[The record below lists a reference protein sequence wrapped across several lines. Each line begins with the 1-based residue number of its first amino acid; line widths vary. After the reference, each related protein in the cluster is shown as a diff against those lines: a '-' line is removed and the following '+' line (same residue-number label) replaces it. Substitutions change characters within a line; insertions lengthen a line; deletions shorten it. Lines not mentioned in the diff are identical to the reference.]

1 MSAFDEDIAA
11 DFILEAQEILDRLGE
26 QLVAL
31 EQSPQDNEQLNA
43 VFRGF
48 HTLKGGAGFLGVHA
62 MVELCHAAE
71 ETLGMARSGKAVL
84 QANHFD
90 AAQQSLDWLQA
101 MLDAVSGGTEPQ
113 HAPPELIA
121 MFDVDAAPA
130 PAAVAAAPVD
140 AAAAIAA
147 AKSGSDMIDED
158 EFEALLDQLH
168 GGAAPGSKPVGA
180 AAAIAAA
187 KSGSDMI
194 DEDEFEAL
202 LDQLH
207 GSAAPGAKPVGAAA
221 AIAAAKSGSDMID
234 EDEFEALLD
243 QLHGGAAPGAKP
255 VGAAVAAAPKPAIPK
270 PAPVVPPRPASP
282 PRPAAAPAAAAKP
295 AAAEAEQTVRV
306 DTKRLDAIVNLIG
319 ELVLSRNRLKTL
331 RTRLKDEE
339 LDRAVSTL
347 DIATA
352 RLQSAV
358 MRTRMQPVGKV
369 FSRFPKVAR
378 DVARNLKK
386 EVELELVG
394 AETELDRNLVEALAD
409 PLVHLVRNAIDHGI
423 EMPDLREAQGK
434 QRSGHV
440 RLSAQQEGDY
450 VSIEIQ
456 DDGAGID
463 PEKLRAKARE
473 KGLIDPEAAARLS
486 SEECLHL
493 VFLPG
498 FSTKQE
504 VTDISGR
511 GVGMD
516 VVQSRIRELSG
527 QIQIQSEL
535 GRGSRFLIRVPL
547 TLAIL
552 PTLLVQA
559 GQDIYALPLARV
571 MEVLHAP
578 RTSLGW
584 FDGRAVLDRRSHT
597 LPLLDLRQWLDVE
610 PAPSTLMTIVVLQV
624 GEARFGLVVDQVRG
638 REEVVIKPLPKALR
652 GLKGYAGATLI
663 GDGRMALILDV
674 DGLRNSQG

>member
-1 MSAFDEDIAA
+1 MSAVSDDITA
-11 DFILEAQEILDRLGE
+11 DFIIEAQEILDRLGE
-26 QLVAL
+26 QLVSL
-31 EQSPQDNEQLNA
+31 EQAPQDTEQLNA
-43 VFRGF
+43 VFRGY
-48 HTLKGGAGFLGVHA
+48 HTLKGGAGFLGVTA

-71 ETLGMARSGKAVL
+71 EALGIARAGQAVL
-84 QANHFD
+84 QAHHFD
-90 AAQQSLDWLQA
+90 AAQQSLDYLQS
-101 MLDAVSGGTEPQ
+101 MLDAVSSGTEPGY
-113 HAPPELIA
+113 APPDLIA
-121 MFDVDAAPA
+121 QFDMNGGTAAPVAAAAPA
-130 PAAVAAAPVD
+130 AA
-140 AAAAIAA
+140 
-147 AKSGSDMIDED
+147 GSDLITDD

-168 GGAAPGSKPVGA
+168 GGNAPTAV
-180 AAAIAAA
+180 
-187 KSGSDMI
+187 
-194 DEDEFEAL
+194 
-202 LDQLH
+202 
-207 GSAAPGAKPVGAAA
+207 APARKADDGL
-221 AIAAAKSGSDMID
+221 IS

-255 VGAAVAAAPKPAIPK
+255 AATV
-270 PAPVVPPRPASP
+270 
-282 PRPAAAPAAAAKP
+282 AAAPAAALRPAPVPAPAAKP
-295 AAAEAEQTVRV
+295 AAKPMAEAEHTVRV

-331 RTRLKDEE
+331 RARLRDEE

-378 DVARNLKK
+378 DVARSLKK
-386 EVELELVG
+386 EVDLELVG

-409 PLVHLVRNAIDHGI
+409 PLVHLVRNAIDHGV

-434 QRSGHV
+434 PRMGHV

-450 VSIEIQ
+450 VSIEVQ

-498 FSTKQE
+498 FSTKQQ

-559 GQDIYALPLARV
+559 GEDVYALPLARV

-597 LPLLDLRQWLDVE
+597 LPLVDLRQWLDVT
-610 PAPSTLMTIVVLQV
+610 PAASTLLTIVVLQA

-652 GLKGYAGATLI
+652 GLRGYAGATLI

-674 DGLRNSQG
+674 DGIR

>member
-1 MSAFDEDIAA
+1 MSAVPDDIAA

-26 QLVAL
+26 QLVSL
-31 EQSPQDNEQLNA
+31 EQSPQDSDQLNA

-48 HTLKGGAGFLGVHA
+48 HTLKGGAGFLGIQA

-71 ETLGMARSGKAVL
+71 ETLGMARSGKATL
-84 QANHFD
+84 QAHHFD
-90 AAQQSLDWLQA
+90 AAQQSLDYLQS
-101 MLDAVSGGTEPQ
+101 MLDSVSAGTEPGY
-113 HAPPELIA
+113 APPELIA
-121 MFDVDAAPA
+121 QFDVNGPATPAAAAAPTTGELISEDEFEALLDTLHGGAA
-130 PAAVAAAPVD
+130 PAAVARKAD
-140 AAAAIAA
+140 DGLI
-147 AKSGSDMIDED
+147 GED

-168 GGAAPGSKPVGA
+168 GGAVPG
-180 AAAIAAA
+180 
-187 KSGSDMI
+187 
-194 DEDEFEAL
+194 
-202 LDQLH
+202 
-207 GSAAPGAKPVGAAA
+207 
-221 AIAAAKSGSDMID
+221 
-234 EDEFEALLD
+234 
-243 QLHGGAAPGAKP
+243 
-255 VGAAVAAAPKPAIPK
+255 
-270 PAPVVPPRPASP
+270 
-282 PRPAAAPAAAAKP
+282 AKP
-295 AAAEAEQTVRV
+295 AAAAAPPPRAPAAPPAKPAANKPVAEAEHTVRV

-331 RTRLKDEE
+331 RARLHDEE

-409 PLVHLVRNAIDHGI
+409 PLVHLVRNAIDHGV
-423 EMPDLREAQGK
+423 ETPDLREAQGK
-434 QRSGHV
+434 PRSGHV

-450 VSIEIQ
+450 VSIEVQ

-463 PEKLRAKARE
+463 PERLRQKARE
-473 KGLIDPEAAARLS
+473 KGLIDPEAAARLT

-535 GRGSRFLIRVPL
+535 GRGSRFMIRVPL

-559 GQDIYALPLARV
+559 GEDVYALPLARV

-578 RTSLGW
+578 NTSLGW
-584 FDGRAVLDRRSHT
+584 FDGRAVLDRKSHT
-597 LPLLDLRQWLDVE
+597 LPLVDLRHWLAVA
-610 PAPSTLMTIVVLQV
+610 PAASSLLTIVVLQA

-652 GLKGYAGATLI
+652 GLRGYAGATLI
-663 GDGRMALILDV
+663 GDGRMSLILDV
-674 DGLRNSQG
+674 DGLR

>member
-1 MSAFDEDIAA
+1 MSAVADDITA
-11 DFILEAQEILDRLGE
+11 DFIIEAQEILDRLGE
-26 QLVAL
+26 QLVSL
-31 EQSPQDNEQLNA
+31 EQAPQDNDQLNA
-43 VFRGF
+43 VFRGY
-48 HTLKGGAGFLGVHA
+48 HTLKGGAGFLGITA

-71 ETLGMARSGKAVL
+71 EALGAARAGQAVL
-84 QANHFD
+84 QAHHFD
-90 AAQQSLDWLQA
+90 AAQQSLDYLQS
-101 MLDAVSGGTEPQ
+101 MLDAVSSGTEPGY
-113 HAPPELIA
+113 APPELIA
-121 MFDVDAAPA
+121 QFDVHGGGTAAPS
-130 PAAVAAAPVD
+130 
-140 AAAAIAA
+140 AAAATPAA
-147 AKSGSDMIDED
+147 AGSDLITDDEFEALLDQLHGGSAPTAVAPPKKADDGLISED

-168 GGAAPGSKPVGA
+168 GGAV
-180 AAAIAAA
+180 
-187 KSGSDMI
+187 
-194 DEDEFEAL
+194 
-202 LDQLH
+202 
-207 GSAAPGAKPVGAAA
+207 PGAKPV
-221 AIAAAKSGSDMID
+221 
-234 EDEFEALLD
+234 
-243 QLHGGAAPGAKP
+243 
-255 VGAAVAAAPKPAIPK
+255 AAAPVAAT
-270 PAPVVPPRPASP
+270 PAP
-282 PRPAAAPAAAAKP
+282 APAPRAAAKP
-295 AAAEAEQTVRV
+295 AANKPVAEAEHTVRV

-331 RTRLKDEE
+331 RTRLRDEE

-378 DVARNLKK
+378 DVARSLQK
-386 EVELELVG
+386 EVDLELIG

-409 PLVHLVRNAIDHGI
+409 PLVHLVRNAIDHGV

-434 QRSGHV
+434 PRMGHV

-450 VSIEIQ
+450 VSIEVQ

-498 FSTKQE
+498 FSTKQQ

-559 GQDIYALPLARV
+559 GEDVYALPLARV

-597 LPLLDLRQWLDVE
+597 LPLVDLRQWLDVT
-610 PAPSTLMTIVVLQV
+610 PAASPLLTIVVLQA

-652 GLKGYAGATLI
+652 GLRGYAGATLI

-674 DGLRNSQG
+674 DGLR

>member
-1 MSAFDEDIAA
+1 MSAVSDDVTA
-11 DFILEAQEILDRLGE
+11 DFIIEAQEILDRLGE
-26 QLVAL
+26 QLVSL
-31 EQSPQDNEQLNA
+31 EQAPQDSDQLNA
-43 VFRGF
+43 VFRGY
-48 HTLKGGAGFLGVHA
+48 HTLKGGAGFLGVTA

-71 ETLGMARSGKAVL
+71 EALGAARAGQAVL
-84 QANHFD
+84 QAHHFD
-90 AAQQSLDWLQA
+90 AAQQSLDYLQS
-101 MLDAVSGGTEPQ
+101 MLDAVSSGTEPGY
-113 HAPPELIA
+113 APPDLIA
-121 MFDVDAAPA
+121 QFDVHGGAVAAPA
-130 PAAVAAAPVD
+130 AAAAP
-140 AAAAIAA
+140 AAG
-147 AKSGSDMIDED
+147 GSDLITDD

-168 GGAAPGSKPVGA
+168 GGNAPTAVAP
-180 AAAIAAA
+180 A
-187 KSGSDMI
+187 KKADDGLIS
-194 DEDEFEAL
+194 
-202 LDQLH
+202 
-207 GSAAPGAKPVGAAA
+207 
-221 AIAAAKSGSDMID
+221 

-255 VGAAVAAAPKPAIPK
+255 VAAAP
-270 PAPVVPPRPASP
+270 PAP
-282 PRPAAAPAAAAKP
+282 APAARPTAPAPAAKP
-295 AAAEAEQTVRV
+295 AAKPLAEAEHTVRV

-331 RTRLKDEE
+331 RARLRDEE

-378 DVARNLKK
+378 DVARSLKK
-386 EVELELVG
+386 EVDLELIG

-409 PLVHLVRNAIDHGI
+409 PLVHLVRNAIDHGV

-434 QRSGHV
+434 PRMGHV

-450 VSIEIQ
+450 VSIEVQ

-498 FSTKQE
+498 FSTKQQ

-535 GRGSRFLIRVPL
+535 GRGSRFMIRVPL

-559 GQDIYALPLARV
+559 GEDVYALPLARV

-597 LPLLDLRQWLDVE
+597 LALVDLRQWLDVT
-610 PAPSTLMTIVVLQV
+610 PAASPLLTIVVLQA

-652 GLKGYAGATLI
+652 GLAGYAGATLI

-674 DGLRNSQG
+674 DGLR

>member
-1 MSAFDEDIAA
+1 MSAVSDDITA
-11 DFILEAQEILDRLGE
+11 DFIIEAQEILDRLGE
-26 QLVAL
+26 QLVSL
-31 EQSPQDNEQLNA
+31 EQAPQDAEQLNA
-43 VFRGF
+43 VFRGY
-48 HTLKGGAGFLGVHA
+48 HTLKGGAGFLGVTA

-71 ETLGMARSGKAVL
+71 EALGAARAGQAVL
-84 QANHFD
+84 QAHHFD
-90 AAQQSLDWLQA
+90 AAQQSLDYLQS
-101 MLDAVSGGTEPQ
+101 MLDAVSSGTEPGY
-113 HAPPELIA
+113 APPDLIA
-121 MFDVDAAPA
+121 QFDVHGSAVAAPA
-130 PAAVAAAPVD
+130 AAAAP
-140 AAAAIAA
+140 AAG
-147 AKSGSDMIDED
+147 GSDLITDD

-168 GGAAPGSKPVGA
+168 GGNAPTAVAP
-180 AAAIAAA
+180 A
-187 KSGSDMI
+187 KKADDGLIS
-194 DEDEFEAL
+194 
-202 LDQLH
+202 
-207 GSAAPGAKPVGAAA
+207 
-221 AIAAAKSGSDMID
+221 

-255 VGAAVAAAPKPAIPK
+255 VAAVAPAPIAAPR
-270 PAPVVPPRPASP
+270 PV
-282 PRPAAAPAAAAKP
+282 AAPAPAPAAKP
-295 AAAEAEQTVRV
+295 AAKPLAEAEHTVRV

-331 RTRLKDEE
+331 RARLRDEE

-378 DVARNLKK
+378 DVARSLKK
-386 EVELELVG
+386 EVDLELIG

-409 PLVHLVRNAIDHGI
+409 PLVHLVRNAIDHGV

-434 QRSGHV
+434 PRMGHV

-450 VSIEIQ
+450 VSIEVQ

-498 FSTKQE
+498 FSTKQQ

-559 GQDIYALPLARV
+559 GEDVYALPLARV

-597 LPLLDLRQWLDVE
+597 LPLVDLRQWLDVT
-610 PAPSTLMTIVVLQV
+610 PAASTLLTIVVLQA

-652 GLKGYAGATLI
+652 GLRGYAGATLI

-674 DGLRNSQG
+674 DGLRSPHD

>member
-1 MSAFDEDIAA
+1 MSAVPDDIAA

-26 QLVAL
+26 QLVSL
-31 EQSPQDNEQLNA
+31 EQSPQDSDQLNA

-48 HTLKGGAGFLGVHA
+48 HTLKGGAGFLGIQA

-84 QANHFD
+84 QAHHFD
-90 AAQQSLDWLQA
+90 AAQQSLDYLQS
-101 MLDAVSGGTEPQ
+101 MLDSVSAGTEPGY
-113 HAPPELIA
+113 APPELIA
-121 MFDVDAAPA
+121 QFDVNGPATPA
-130 PAAVAAAPVD
+130 PVAAA
-140 AAAAIAA
+140 AAAPT
-147 AKSGSDMIDED
+147 SGELITDD
-158 EFEALLDQLH
+158 EFEALLDTLH
-168 GGAAPGSKPVGA
+168 GGAAPTAV
-180 AAAIAAA
+180 
-187 KSGSDMI
+187 
-194 DEDEFEAL
+194 
-202 LDQLH
+202 
-207 GSAAPGAKPVGAAA
+207 APANKANDGLIG
-221 AIAAAKSGSDMID
+221 

-243 QLHGGAAPGAKP
+243 QLHGGAAPGAK
-255 VGAAVAAAPKPAIPK
+255 AVAAAP
-270 PAPVVPPRPASP
+270 APRA
-282 PRPAAAPAAAAKP
+282 PAAAPALPAKP
-295 AAAEAEQTVRV
+295 AANKPVAEAEHTVRV

-331 RTRLKDEE
+331 RARLHDEE

-423 EMPDLREAQGK
+423 ETPELREAQGK
-434 QRSGHV
+434 LRSGHV

-450 VSIEIQ
+450 VSIEVQ

-463 PEKLRAKARE
+463 PERLRQKARE

-535 GRGSRFLIRVPL
+535 GRGSRFMIRVPL

-559 GQDIYALPLARV
+559 GEDVYALPLARV

-578 RTSLGW
+578 NTSLGW
-584 FDGRAVLDRRSHT
+584 FDGRAVLDRKSHT
-597 LPLLDLRQWLDVE
+597 LPLVDLRHWLAVE
-610 PAPSTLMTIVVLQV
+610 PAASPLLTIVVLQA

-652 GLKGYAGATLI
+652 GLRGYAGATLI
-663 GDGRMALILDV
+663 GDGRMSLILDV
-674 DGLRNSQG
+674 DGLRTPHD

>member
-1 MSAFDEDIAA
+1 MSAVSDDITA
-11 DFILEAQEILDRLGE
+11 DFIIEAQEILDRLGE
-26 QLVAL
+26 QLVSL
-31 EQSPQDNEQLNA
+31 EQAPQDSEQLNA
-43 VFRGF
+43 VFRGY
-48 HTLKGGAGFLGVHA
+48 HTLKGGAGFLGVTA

-71 ETLGMARSGKAVL
+71 EALGIARAGQAVL
-84 QANHFD
+84 QAHHFD
-90 AAQQSLDWLQA
+90 AAQQSLDYLQS
-101 MLDAVSGGTEPQ
+101 MLDAVSSGTEPGY
-113 HAPPELIA
+113 APPELIA
-121 MFDVDAAPA
+121 QFDMHGGGTAAPSAAAPA
-130 PAAVAAAPVD
+130 AAGGDLITEDEFEALLDQLHGGNAPTAVAP
-140 AAAAIAA
+140 
-147 AKSGSDMIDED
+147 AKKADDGLISED

-168 GGAAPGSKPVGA
+168 GGAAPGSKPV
-180 AAAIAAA
+180 
-187 KSGSDMI
+187 
-194 DEDEFEAL
+194 
-202 LDQLH
+202 
-207 GSAAPGAKPVGAAA
+207 AAP
-221 AIAAAKSGSDMID
+221 
-234 EDEFEALLD
+234 
-243 QLHGGAAPGAKP
+243 
-255 VGAAVAAAPKPAIPK
+255 PA
-270 PAPVVPPRPASP
+270 
-282 PRPAAAPAAAAKP
+282 PRPAAAAPAAKP
-295 AAAEAEQTVRV
+295 AAKPLAEAEHTVRV

-331 RTRLKDEE
+331 RARLRDEE

-378 DVARNLKK
+378 DVARSLKK
-386 EVELELVG
+386 EVDLELIG

-409 PLVHLVRNAIDHGI
+409 PLVHLVRNAIDHGV
-423 EMPDLREAQGK
+423 EMPELREAQGK
-434 QRSGHV
+434 PRMGHV

-450 VSIEIQ
+450 VSIEVQ

-498 FSTKQE
+498 FSTKQQ

-559 GQDIYALPLARV
+559 GEDVYALPLARV

-597 LPLLDLRQWLDVE
+597 LPLVDLRQWLDVT
-610 PAPSTLMTIVVLQV
+610 PAASTLLTIVVLQA

-652 GLKGYAGATLI
+652 GLRGYAGATLI

-674 DGLRNSQG
+674 DGLR

>member
-1 MSAFDEDIAA
+1 MSAVPDDIAA

-26 QLVAL
+26 QLVSL
-31 EQSPQDNEQLNA
+31 EQSPQDSDQLNA

-48 HTLKGGAGFLGVHA
+48 HTLKGGAGFLGIQA

-71 ETLGMARSGKAVL
+71 ETLGMARSGKATL
-84 QANHFD
+84 QAHHFD
-90 AAQQSLDWLQA
+90 AAQQSLDYLQS
-101 MLDAVSGGTEPQ
+101 MLDSVSAGEEPGY
-113 HAPPELIA
+113 APPELIA
-121 MFDVDAAPA
+121 QFDVNGPA
-130 PAAVAAAPVD
+130 TPVAAVAAPASGELITDDEFEALLDTLHGGAAPTAV
-140 AAAAIAA
+140 AAAGKADDGLI
-147 AKSGSDMIDED
+147 GED

-168 GGAAPGSKPVGA
+168 GGAV
-180 AAAIAAA
+180 
-187 KSGSDMI
+187 
-194 DEDEFEAL
+194 
-202 LDQLH
+202 
-207 GSAAPGAKPVGAAA
+207 PGAKPV
-221 AIAAAKSGSDMID
+221 
-234 EDEFEALLD
+234 
-243 QLHGGAAPGAKP
+243 AAP
-255 VGAAVAAAPKPAIPK
+255 APL
-270 PAPVVPPRPASP
+270 PRA
-282 PRPAAAPAAAAKP
+282 AAAPAAKP
-295 AAAEAEQTVRV
+295 AANKPVAEAEHTVRV

-331 RTRLKDEE
+331 RARLHDEE

-386 EVELELVG
+386 EVELELIG

-409 PLVHLVRNAIDHGI
+409 PLVHLVRNAIDHGV
-423 EMPDLREAQGK
+423 ETPDLREAQGK
-434 QRSGHV
+434 PRSGHV

-450 VSIEIQ
+450 VSIEVQ

-463 PEKLRAKARE
+463 PERLRQKARE
-473 KGLIDPEAAARLS
+473 KGLIDPEAAARLT

-535 GRGSRFLIRVPL
+535 GRGSRFMIRVPL

-559 GQDIYALPLARV
+559 GDDVYALPLARV

-578 RTSLGW
+578 NTSLGW
-584 FDGRAVLDRRSHT
+584 FDGRAVLDRKSHT
-597 LPLLDLRQWLDVE
+597 LPLVDLRHWLAVA
-610 PAPSTLMTIVVLQV
+610 PAASQLLTIVVLQA

-652 GLKGYAGATLI
+652 GLRGYAGATLI
-663 GDGRMALILDV
+663 GDGRMSLILDV
-674 DGLRNSQG
+674 DGLR

>member
-1 MSAFDEDIAA
+1 MSAVSDDITA
-11 DFILEAQEILDRLGE
+11 DFIIEAQEILDRLGE
-26 QLVAL
+26 QLVSL
-31 EQSPQDNEQLNA
+31 EQAPQDSDQLNA
-43 VFRGF
+43 VFRGY
-48 HTLKGGAGFLGVHA
+48 HTLKGGAGFLGVTA

-71 ETLGMARSGKAVL
+71 EALGAARAGQAVL
-84 QANHFD
+84 QAHHFD
-90 AAQQSLDWLQA
+90 AAQQSLDYLQS
-101 MLDAVSGGTEPQ
+101 MLDAVSSGTEPGY
-113 HAPPELIA
+113 APPELIA
-121 MFDVDAAPA
+121 QFDVHGGATAPAAAAAAPA
-130 PAAVAAAPVD
+130 AGGSDLITDDEFEALLDQLHGGNAPTAVAP
-140 AAAAIAA
+140 
-147 AKSGSDMIDED
+147 AKKADDGLISED

-168 GGAAPGSKPVGA
+168 GGAAPGTKPA
-180 AAAIAAA
+180 AVVAPAPIAA
-187 KSGSDMI
+187 
-194 DEDEFEAL
+194 
-202 LDQLH
+202 
-207 GSAAPGAKPVGAAA
+207 PRP
-221 AIAAAKSGSDMID
+221 
-234 EDEFEALLD
+234 
-243 QLHGGAAPGAKP
+243 
-255 VGAAVAAAPKPAIPK
+255 VAA
-270 PAPVVPPRPASP
+270 PAPV
-282 PRPAAAPAAAAKP
+282 AKP
-295 AAAEAEQTVRV
+295 AAKPLAEAEHTVRV

-331 RTRLKDEE
+331 RARLRDEE

-378 DVARNLKK
+378 DVARSLKK
-386 EVELELVG
+386 EVDLELIG

-409 PLVHLVRNAIDHGI
+409 PLVHLVRNAIDHGV

-434 QRSGHV
+434 PRMGHV

-450 VSIEIQ
+450 VSIEVQ

-498 FSTKQE
+498 FSTKQQ

-559 GQDIYALPLARV
+559 GEDVYALPLARV

-597 LPLLDLRQWLDVE
+597 LPLVDLRQWLDVT
-610 PAPSTLMTIVVLQV
+610 PAASPLLTIVVLQA

-652 GLKGYAGATLI
+652 GLRGYAGATLI

-674 DGLRNSQG
+674 DGLR

>member
-1 MSAFDEDIAA
+1 MSAVSDDITA
-11 DFILEAQEILDRLGE
+11 DFIIEAQEILDRLGE
-26 QLVAL
+26 QLVSL
-31 EQSPQDNEQLNA
+31 EQAPQDTEQLNA
-43 VFRGF
+43 VFRGY
-48 HTLKGGAGFLGVHA
+48 HTLKGGAGFLGVTA

-71 ETLGMARSGKAVL
+71 EALGIARAGQAVL
-84 QANHFD
+84 QAHHFD
-90 AAQQSLDWLQA
+90 AAQQSLDYLQS
-101 MLDAVSGGTEPQ
+101 MLDAVSSGTEPGY
-113 HAPPELIA
+113 APPDLIA
-121 MFDVDAAPA
+121 QFDMNGGTAAP
-130 PAAVAAAPVD
+130 VAAAAT
-140 AAAAIAA
+140 AAAA
-147 AKSGSDMIDED
+147 SDLITDD

-168 GGAAPGSKPVGA
+168 GGNAPTAV
-180 AAAIAAA
+180 
-187 KSGSDMI
+187 
-194 DEDEFEAL
+194 
-202 LDQLH
+202 
-207 GSAAPGAKPVGAAA
+207 APTRKTDDGL
-221 AIAAAKSGSDMID
+221 IS

-255 VGAAVAAAPKPAIPK
+255 AATV
-270 PAPVVPPRPASP
+270 
-282 PRPAAAPAAAAKP
+282 AAAPAAAPRPAPVPAPAAKP
-295 AAAEAEQTVRV
+295 AAKPMAEAEHTVRV

-331 RTRLKDEE
+331 RARLRDEE

-378 DVARNLKK
+378 DVARSLKK
-386 EVELELVG
+386 EVDLELVG

-409 PLVHLVRNAIDHGI
+409 PLVHLVRNAIDHGV

-434 QRSGHV
+434 PRMGHV

-450 VSIEIQ
+450 VSIEVQ

-498 FSTKQE
+498 FSTKQQ

-559 GQDIYALPLARV
+559 GEDVYALPLARV

-597 LPLLDLRQWLDVE
+597 LPLVDLRQWLDVT
-610 PAPSTLMTIVVLQV
+610 PAASTLLTIVVLQA

-652 GLKGYAGATLI
+652 GLRGYAGATLI

-674 DGLRNSQG
+674 DGIR

>member
-1 MSAFDEDIAA
+1 MSAFADDIAA

-26 QLVAL
+26 QLVTL
-31 EQSPQDNEQLNA
+31 EQAPHDSDQLNA

-48 HTLKGGAGFLGVHA
+48 HTLKGGAGFLA
-62 MVELCHAAE
+62 ITPMVELCHAAE
-71 ETLGMARSGKAVL
+71 ETLGMARAGKAEL
-84 QANHFD
+84 LAHHFD

-101 MLDAVSGGTEPQ
+101 MLDAVSSGTDPE
-113 HAPPELIA
+113 HAPAALIA
-121 MFDVDAAPA
+121 QFDVGTA
-130 PAAVAAAPVD
+130 AAVAAPQPTAVAVNAGDSDLISEDEFEALLNELHGSGTPG
-140 AAAAIAA
+140 AQPIAA
-147 AKSGSDMIDED
+147 SKAGDDLIDED
-158 EFEALLDQLH
+158 EFEALLD
-168 GGAAPGSKPVGA
+168 K
-180 AAAIAAA
+180 
-187 KSGSDMI
+187 
-194 DEDEFEAL
+194 
-202 LDQLH
+202 
-207 GSAAPGAKPVGAAA
+207 
-221 AIAAAKSGSDMID
+221 
-234 EDEFEALLD
+234 
-243 QLHGGAAPGAKP
+243 LHGGAAPGAVAVQP
-255 VGAAVAAAPKPAIPK
+255 IAATPPKPK
-270 PAPVVPPRPASP
+270 PAPATPARPAP
-282 PRPAAAPAAAAKP
+282 AAAKP
-295 AAAEAEQTVRV
+295 AAAKAAEPEHTVRV

-319 ELVLSRNRLKTL
+319 ELVLARNRLKTL

-378 DVARNLKK
+378 DVARSLQK
-386 EVELELVG
+386 EVDLELIG
-394 AETELDRNLVEALAD
+394 ADTELDRNLVEALAD
-409 PLVHLVRNAIDHGI
+409 PLVHLVRNAIDHGV
-423 EMPDLREAQGK
+423 ESPELREAQGK
-434 QRSGHV
+434 PRMGRV

-450 VSIEIQ
+450 VSIEVQ

-463 PEKLRAKARE
+463 PERLRAKARD
-473 KGLIDPEAAARLS
+473 KGLLDPEAAARLT

-559 GQDIYALPLARV
+559 GEDVYALPLARV

-578 RTSLGW
+578 ATSLGW
-584 FDGRAVLDRRSHT
+584 FDGRAVLDRKSHT
-597 LPLLDLRQWLDVE
+597 LALLDLRQWLGIT
-610 PAPSTLMTIVVLQV
+610 PAPSTLLTIVVLQM

-638 REEVVIKPLPKALR
+638 REEVVIKPLPRALR
-652 GLKGYAGATLI
+652 GLNGYAGATLI

-674 DGLRNSQG
+674 DGLRGVQG

>member
-1 MSAFDEDIAA
+1 MSAVPDDIAA

-26 QLVAL
+26 QLVSL
-31 EQSPQDNEQLNA
+31 EQAPQDADQLNA

-48 HTLKGGAGFLGVHA
+48 HTLKGGAGFLGIQA

-71 ETLGMARSGKAVL
+71 ETLGMARSGQATL
-84 QANHFD
+84 QAHHFD
-90 AAQQSLDWLQA
+90 AAQQSLDYLQS
-101 MLDAVSGGTEPQ
+101 MLDSVSAGTEPGY
-113 HAPPELIA
+113 APPELIA
-121 MFDVDAAPA
+121 QFDANGPATPA
-130 PAAVAAAPVD
+130 PAAATSPG
-140 AAAAIAA
+140 
-147 AKSGSDMIDED
+147 SGGEMITDD

-168 GGAAPGSKPVGA
+168 GGAAPTAV
-180 AAAIAAA
+180 
-187 KSGSDMI
+187 
-194 DEDEFEAL
+194 
-202 LDQLH
+202 
-207 GSAAPGAKPVGAAA
+207 AAPKKDDGLIG
-221 AIAAAKSGSDMID
+221 

-243 QLHGGAAPGAKP
+243 QLHGGAVPGAK
-255 VGAAVAAAPKPAIPK
+255 AIAAASA
-270 PAPVVPPRPASP
+270 
-282 PRPAAAPAAAAKP
+282 PAAAPRAVAAPAAPSAKP
-295 AAAEAEQTVRV
+295 APAKPVAEAEHTVRV

-331 RTRLKDEE
+331 RARLHDEE

-378 DVARNLKK
+378 DVARSLKK
-386 EVELELVG
+386 EVELELIG

-409 PLVHLVRNAIDHGI
+409 PLVHLVRNAIDHGV

-434 QRSGHV
+434 PRSGHV

-450 VSIEIQ
+450 VSIEVQ

-463 PEKLRAKARE
+463 PERLRQKARE

-498 FSTKQE
+498 FSTKQQ

-535 GRGSRFLIRVPL
+535 GRGSRFMIRVPL

-559 GQDIYALPLARV
+559 GEDVYALPLARV

-578 RTSLGW
+578 NTSLGW
-584 FDGRAVLDRRSHT
+584 FDGRAVLDRKSHT
-597 LPLLDLRQWLDVE
+597 LALVDLRHWLDVE
-610 PAPSTLMTIVVLQV
+610 PMPSSLLTIVVLQA

-652 GLKGYAGATLI
+652 GLRGYAGATLI

-674 DGLRNSQG
+674 DGLRTHHD

>member
-1 MSAFDEDIAA
+1 MSAVSDDITA
-11 DFILEAQEILDRLGE
+11 DFIIEAQEILDRLGE
-26 QLVAL
+26 QLVSL
-31 EQSPQDNEQLNA
+31 EQAPQDSDQLNA
-43 VFRGF
+43 VFRGY
-48 HTLKGGAGFLGVHA
+48 HTLKGGAGFLGVTA

-71 ETLGMARSGKAVL
+71 EALGAARAGQAVL
-84 QANHFD
+84 QAPHFD
-90 AAQQSLDWLQA
+90 AAQQSLDYLQS
-101 MLDAVSGGTEPQ
+101 MLDAVSSGTEPGY
-113 HAPPELIA
+113 APPDLIA
-121 MFDVDAAPA
+121 QFDVHGGGVAAPA
-130 PAAVAAAPVD
+130 AATAPAAG
-140 AAAAIAA
+140 
-147 AKSGSDMIDED
+147 GSDLITDD

-168 GGAAPGSKPVGA
+168 GGNAPTAVAP
-180 AAAIAAA
+180 A
-187 KSGSDMI
+187 KKADDGLIS
-194 DEDEFEAL
+194 
-202 LDQLH
+202 
-207 GSAAPGAKPVGAAA
+207 
-221 AIAAAKSGSDMID
+221 

-255 VGAAVAAAPKPAIPK
+255 VAAAP
-270 PAPVVPPRPASP
+270 PAP
-282 PRPAAAPAAAAKP
+282 APAARPTAPAPAAKP
-295 AAAEAEQTVRV
+295 AAKPLAEAEHTVRV
-306 DTKRLDAIVNLIG
+306 ATKRLDAIVNLIG

-331 RTRLKDEE
+331 RARLRDEE

-378 DVARNLKK
+378 DVARSLKK
-386 EVELELVG
+386 EVDLELIG

-409 PLVHLVRNAIDHGI
+409 PLVHLVRNAIDHGV

-434 QRSGHV
+434 PRMGHV

-450 VSIEIQ
+450 VSIEVQ

-498 FSTKQE
+498 FSTKQQ

-527 QIQIQSEL
+527 QIQIQAEL
-535 GRGSRFLIRVPL
+535 GRGSRFMIRVPL

-559 GQDIYALPLARV
+559 GEDVYALPLARV

-597 LPLLDLRQWLDVE
+597 LPLVDLRQWLDVT
-610 PAPSTLMTIVVLQV
+610 PAASTLLTIVVLQA

-652 GLKGYAGATLI
+652 GLRGYAGATLI

-674 DGLRNSQG
+674 DGLRSPHD

>member
-1 MSAFDEDIAA
+1 MSAVSDDITA
-11 DFILEAQEILDRLGE
+11 DFIIEAQEILDRLGE
-26 QLVAL
+26 QLVSL
-31 EQSPQDNEQLNA
+31 EQAPQDSDQLNA
-43 VFRGF
+43 VFRGY
-48 HTLKGGAGFLGVHA
+48 HTLKGGAGFLGVTA

-71 ETLGMARSGKAVL
+71 EALGAARAGQAVL
-84 QANHFD
+84 QAHHFD
-90 AAQQSLDWLQA
+90 AAQQSLDYLQS
-101 MLDAVSGGTEPQ
+101 MLDAVSSGTEPGY
-113 HAPPELIA
+113 APPDLIA
-121 MFDVDAAPA
+121 QFDVHGGAVAAPA
-130 PAAVAAAPVD
+130 AAAAPT
-140 AAAAIAA
+140 AG
-147 AKSGSDMIDED
+147 GSDLITDDEFEALLDQLHGGNAPTAVAPAKKADDGLISED

-168 GGAAPGSKPVGA
+168 GGAAPGTKPA
-180 AAAIAAA
+180 AVVAPAPIAA
-187 KSGSDMI
+187 
-194 DEDEFEAL
+194 
-202 LDQLH
+202 
-207 GSAAPGAKPVGAAA
+207 PRP
-221 AIAAAKSGSDMID
+221 
-234 EDEFEALLD
+234 
-243 QLHGGAAPGAKP
+243 
-255 VGAAVAAAPKPAIPK
+255 VAA
-270 PAPVVPPRPASP
+270 PAPV
-282 PRPAAAPAAAAKP
+282 AKP
-295 AAAEAEQTVRV
+295 AAKPLAEAEHTVRV

-331 RTRLKDEE
+331 RARLRDEE

-378 DVARNLKK
+378 DVARSLKK
-386 EVELELVG
+386 EVDLELIG

-409 PLVHLVRNAIDHGI
+409 PLVHLVRNAIDHGV

-434 QRSGHV
+434 PRMGHV

-450 VSIEIQ
+450 VSIEVQ

-498 FSTKQE
+498 FSTKQQ

-559 GQDIYALPLARV
+559 GEDVYALPLARV

-597 LPLLDLRQWLDVE
+597 LPLVDLRQWLDVT
-610 PAPSTLMTIVVLQV
+610 PAASPLLTIVVLQA
-624 GEARFGLVVDQVRG
+624 GEARFGLGVDQVRG

-652 GLKGYAGATLI
+652 GLRGYAGATLI

-674 DGLRNSQG
+674 DGLR

>member
-1 MSAFDEDIAA
+1 MSAVPDDIAA

-26 QLVAL
+26 QLVSL
-31 EQSPQDNEQLNA
+31 EQAPQDGDQLNA

-48 HTLKGGAGFLGVHA
+48 HTLKGGAGFLGIQA

-71 ETLGMARSGKAVL
+71 ETLGMARSGQATL
-84 QANHFD
+84 QAHHFD
-90 AAQQSLDWLQA
+90 AAQQSLDYLQS
-101 MLDAVSGGTEPQ
+101 MLDSVSAGTEPGY
-113 HAPPELIA
+113 APPELIA
-121 MFDVDAAPA
+121 QFDVNGPA
-130 PAAVAAAPVD
+130 TPAAAPS
-140 AAAAIAA
+140 AAAGPS
-147 AKSGSDMIDED
+147 SGELITDD

-168 GGAAPGSKPVGA
+168 GGAAPTAVA
-180 AAAIAAA
+180 AR
-187 KSGSDMI
+187 KDDGMI
-194 DEDEFEAL
+194 SEDEFE
-202 LDQLH
+202 
-207 GSAAPGAKPVGAAA
+207 S
-221 AIAAAKSGSDMID
+221 
-234 EDEFEALLD
+234 LLD
-243 QLHGGAAPGAKP
+243 QLHGGAAPGAK
-255 VGAAVAAAPKPAIPK
+255 AVTAAPA
-270 PAPVVPPRPASP
+270 PAPRAV
-282 PRPAAAPAAAAKP
+282 AAPAAPAANKP
-295 AAAEAEQTVRV
+295 ALNKPVAEAEHTVRV

-331 RTRLKDEE
+331 RARLHDEE

-378 DVARNLKK
+378 DVARSLKK
-386 EVELELVG
+386 EVELELIG

-409 PLVHLVRNAIDHGI
+409 PLVHLVRNAIDHGV

-434 QRSGHV
+434 PRSGHV

-450 VSIEIQ
+450 VSIEVQ

-463 PEKLRAKARE
+463 PERLRQKARE

-498 FSTKQE
+498 FSTKQQ

-535 GRGSRFLIRVPL
+535 GRGSRFMIRVPL

-559 GQDIYALPLARV
+559 GEDVYALPLARV

-578 RTSLGW
+578 NTSLGW
-584 FDGRAVLDRRSHT
+584 FDGRAVLDRKSHT
-597 LPLLDLRQWLDVE
+597 LALVDLRHWLDVE
-610 PAPSTLMTIVVLQV
+610 PMPSSLLTIVVLQA

-652 GLKGYAGATLI
+652 GLRGYAGATLI

-674 DGLRNSQG
+674 DGLRTNHD

>member
-1 MSAFDEDIAA
+1 MSAVSDDITA
-11 DFILEAQEILDRLGE
+11 DFIIEAQEILDRLGE
-26 QLVAL
+26 QLVSL
-31 EQSPQDNEQLNA
+31 EQAPQDSEQLNA
-43 VFRGF
+43 VFRGY
-48 HTLKGGAGFLGVHA
+48 HTLKGGAGFLGVTA

-71 ETLGMARSGKAVL
+71 EALGIARAGQAVL
-84 QANHFD
+84 QAHHFD
-90 AAQQSLDWLQA
+90 AAQQSLDYLQS
-101 MLDAVSGGTEPQ
+101 MLDAVSSGTEPGY
-113 HAPPELIA
+113 APPELIA
-121 MFDVDAAPA
+121 QFDMHGGGTVAPTASA
-130 PAAVAAAPVD
+130 PAAGGGD
-140 AAAAIAA
+140 LIT
-147 AKSGSDMIDED
+147 ED

-168 GGAAPGSKPVGA
+168 GGNAPTAVTP
-180 AAAIAAA
+180 A
-187 KSGSDMI
+187 KKADDGLIS
-194 DEDEFEAL
+194 
-202 LDQLH
+202 
-207 GSAAPGAKPVGAAA
+207 
-221 AIAAAKSGSDMID
+221 

-255 VGAAVAAAPKPAIPK
+255 VAAAPQA
-270 PAPVVPPRPASP
+270 AVTV
-282 PRPAAAPAAAAKP
+282 PRPAAAPAPAAKP
-295 AAAEAEQTVRV
+295 AAKPLAEAEHTVRV

-331 RTRLKDEE
+331 RARLRDEE

-378 DVARNLKK
+378 DVARSLKK
-386 EVELELVG
+386 EVDLELIG

-409 PLVHLVRNAIDHGI
+409 PLVHLVRNAIDHGV

-434 QRSGHV
+434 PRMGHV

-450 VSIEIQ
+450 VSIEVQ

-498 FSTKQE
+498 FSTKQQ

-559 GQDIYALPLARV
+559 GEDVYALPLARV

-597 LPLLDLRQWLDVE
+597 LPLVDLRLWLDVT
-610 PAPSTLMTIVVLQV
+610 PAASTLLTIVVLQA

-652 GLKGYAGATLI
+652 GLRGYAGATLI

-674 DGLRNSQG
+674 DGLR

>member
-1 MSAFDEDIAA
+1 MSAVPDDIAA

-26 QLVAL
+26 QLVSL
-31 EQSPQDNEQLNA
+31 EQAPQDGDQLNA

-48 HTLKGGAGFLGVHA
+48 HTLKGGAGFLGIQA

-71 ETLGMARSGKAVL
+71 ETLGMARSGQATL
-84 QANHFD
+84 QAHHFD
-90 AAQQSLDWLQA
+90 AAQQSLDYLQS
-101 MLDAVSGGTEPQ
+101 MLDSVSAGTEPGY
-113 HAPPELIA
+113 APPELIA
-121 MFDVDAAPA
+121 QFDVNGPA
-130 PAAVAAAPVD
+130 TPAAAPS
-140 AAAAIAA
+140 AAAGPS
-147 AKSGSDMIDED
+147 SGELITDD

-168 GGAAPGSKPVGA
+168 GGAAPTAVA
-180 AAAIAAA
+180 AR
-187 KSGSDMI
+187 KDDGMI
-194 DEDEFEAL
+194 SEDEFE
-202 LDQLH
+202 
-207 GSAAPGAKPVGAAA
+207 S
-221 AIAAAKSGSDMID
+221 
-234 EDEFEALLD
+234 LLD

-255 VGAAVAAAPKPAIPK
+255 VTAAP
-270 PAPVVPPRPASP
+270 APTPRAV
-282 PRPAAAPAAAAKP
+282 AAPAAPAANKP
-295 AAAEAEQTVRV
+295 APNKPVAEAEHTVRV

-331 RTRLKDEE
+331 RARLHDEE

-378 DVARNLKK
+378 DVARSLKK
-386 EVELELVG
+386 EVELELIG

-409 PLVHLVRNAIDHGI
+409 PLVHLVRNAIDHGV

-434 QRSGHV
+434 PRSGHV

-450 VSIEIQ
+450 VSIEVQ

-463 PEKLRAKARE
+463 PERLRQKARE

-498 FSTKQE
+498 FSTKQQ

-535 GRGSRFLIRVPL
+535 GRGSRFMIRVPL

-559 GQDIYALPLARV
+559 GEDVYALPLARV

-578 RTSLGW
+578 NSSLGW
-584 FDGRAVLDRRSHT
+584 FDGRAVLDRKSHT
-597 LPLLDLRQWLDVE
+597 LALVDLRHWLDVE
-610 PAPSTLMTIVVLQV
+610 PMPSSLLTIVVLQA

-652 GLKGYAGATLI
+652 GLRGYAGATLI

-674 DGLRNSQG
+674 DGLRTHHD

>member
-1 MSAFDEDIAA
+1 MSAVSDDITA
-11 DFILEAQEILDRLGE
+11 DFIIEAQEILDRLGE
-26 QLVAL
+26 QLVSL
-31 EQSPQDNEQLNA
+31 EQAPQDTEQLNA
-43 VFRGF
+43 VFRGY
-48 HTLKGGAGFLGVHA
+48 HTLKGGAGFLGVTA

-71 ETLGMARSGKAVL
+71 EALGIARAGQAVL
-84 QANHFD
+84 QAHHFD
-90 AAQQSLDWLQA
+90 AAQQSLDYLQA
-101 MLDAVSGGTEPQ
+101 MLDAVSSGTEPGY
-113 HAPPELIA
+113 APPELIA
-121 MFDVDAAPA
+121 QFDMHGGAVAAPA
-130 PAAVAAAPVD
+130 AAAAP
-140 AAAAIAA
+140 AAG
-147 AKSGSDMIDED
+147 GSDLITDD

-168 GGAAPGSKPVGA
+168 GGNAPTAV
-180 AAAIAAA
+180 
-187 KSGSDMI
+187 
-194 DEDEFEAL
+194 
-202 LDQLH
+202 
-207 GSAAPGAKPVGAAA
+207 APARKADDGL
-221 AIAAAKSGSDMID
+221 IS

-255 VGAAVAAAPKPAIPK
+255 IAAVAPAPIAAP
-270 PAPVVPPRPASP
+270 RP
-282 PRPAAAPAAAAKP
+282 PAAPAPAAATKP
-295 AAAEAEQTVRV
+295 AAKPLAEAEHTVRV

-331 RTRLKDEE
+331 RARLRDEE

-378 DVARNLKK
+378 DVARSLKK
-386 EVELELVG
+386 EVDLELIG

-409 PLVHLVRNAIDHGI
+409 PLVHLVRNAIDHGV

-434 QRSGHV
+434 PRMGHV

-450 VSIEIQ
+450 VSIEVQ

-498 FSTKQE
+498 FSTKQQ

-559 GQDIYALPLARV
+559 GEDVYALPLARV

-597 LPLLDLRQWLDVE
+597 LPLVDLRQWLDVT
-610 PAPSTLMTIVVLQV
+610 PAASTLLTIVVLQA

-652 GLKGYAGATLI
+652 GLRGYAGATLI

-674 DGLRNSQG
+674 DGLRSPHD

>member
-1 MSAFDEDIAA
+1 MLTTCFRIWGCNTMSAVPDDIAA

-26 QLVAL
+26 QLVSL
-31 EQSPQDNEQLNA
+31 EQSPQDSDQLNA

-48 HTLKGGAGFLGVHA
+48 HTLKGGAGFLGIQA

-71 ETLGMARSGKAVL
+71 ETLGMARSGKATL
-84 QANHFD
+84 QAHHFD
-90 AAQQSLDWLQA
+90 AAQQSLDYLQS
-101 MLDAVSGGTEPQ
+101 MLDSVSAGTEPGY
-113 HAPPELIA
+113 APPELIA
-121 MFDVDAAPA
+121 QFDVNGPATPAAAATPATGELISEDEFEALLDTLHGGAA
-130 PAAVAAAPVD
+130 PAAVARKAD
-140 AAAAIAA
+140 DGLI
-147 AKSGSDMIDED
+147 GED

-168 GGAAPGSKPVGA
+168 GGAV
-180 AAAIAAA
+180 
-187 KSGSDMI
+187 
-194 DEDEFEAL
+194 
-202 LDQLH
+202 
-207 GSAAPGAKPVGAAA
+207 PGAKSAVV
-221 AIAAAKSGSDMID
+221 
-234 EDEFEALLD
+234 
-243 QLHGGAAPGAKP
+243 AAP
-255 VGAAVAAAPKPAIPK
+255 
-270 PAPVVPPRPASP
+270 PPR
-282 PRPAAAPAAAAKP
+282 APAAPPAKP
-295 AAAEAEQTVRV
+295 AANKPVAEAEHTVRV

-331 RTRLKDEE
+331 RARLHDEE

-409 PLVHLVRNAIDHGI
+409 PLVHLVRNAIDHGV
-423 EMPDLREAQGK
+423 ETPDLREAQGK
-434 QRSGHV
+434 PRSGHV

-450 VSIEIQ
+450 VSIEVQ

-463 PEKLRAKARE
+463 PERLRQKARE
-473 KGLIDPEAAARLS
+473 KGLIDPEAAARLT

-498 FSTKQE
+498 CSTKQE

-535 GRGSRFLIRVPL
+535 GRGSRFMIRVPL

-559 GQDIYALPLARV
+559 GEDVYALPLARV

-578 RTSLGW
+578 NTSLGW
-584 FDGRAVLDRRSHT
+584 FDGRAVLDRKSHT
-597 LPLLDLRQWLDVE
+597 LPLVDLRHWLAVA
-610 PAPSTLMTIVVLQV
+610 PAASSLLTIVVLQA

-652 GLKGYAGATLI
+652 GLRGYAGATLI
-663 GDGRMALILDV
+663 GDGRMSLILDV
-674 DGLRNSQG
+674 DGLR

>member
-1 MSAFDEDIAA
+1 MSAFDEDIAS

-26 QLVAL
+26 QLVSL
-31 EQSPQDNEQLNA
+31 EQAPQDSDQLNA

-48 HTLKGGAGFLGVHA
+48 HTLKGGAGFLGINA

-84 QANHFD
+84 QAHHFD

-113 HAPPELIA
+113 HAPPALIA
-121 MFDVDAAPA
+121 LFDVDAAPPIA
-130 PAAVAAAPVD
+130 AAAVATPAA
-140 AAAAIAA
+140 
-147 AKSGSDMIDED
+147 SGD
-158 EFEALLDQLH
+158 L
-168 GGAAPGSKPVGA
+168 
-180 AAAIAAA
+180 
-187 KSGSDMI
+187 
-194 DEDEFEAL
+194 
-202 LDQLH
+202 
-207 GSAAPGAKPVGAAA
+207 
-221 AIAAAKSGSDMID
+221 ID

-243 QLHGGAAPGAKP
+243 QLHGGAAPGAKS
-255 VGAAVAAAPKPAIPK
+255 AATAPAKAKGDDLISEDEFEALLDELHGAAAPGTK
-270 PAPVVPPRPASP
+270 
-282 PRPAAAPAAAAKP
+282 PAAAPAAKAKAGSDLIDEDEFEALLDQLHGGGAPGAKPLAAAAAAPSIPAPTPAAPRAPAAPKPTAPAPAKP
-295 AAAEAEQTVRV
+295 AAEPEHTVRV

-331 RTRLKDEE
+331 RIRLKDEE
-339 LDRAVSTL
+339 LDRAVSVL

-386 EVELELVG
+386 EVDLELIG

-434 QRSGHV
+434 PRSGHV
-440 RLSAQQEGDY
+440 RLSAHQEGDY
-450 VSIEIQ
+450 VSIEVQ

-463 PEKLRAKARE
+463 PERLRAKARE
-473 KGLIDPEAAARLS
+473 KGLLDPEAAARLS

-559 GQDIYALPLARV
+559 GEDIYALPLARV

-578 RTSLGW
+578 PSSLGW
-584 FDGRAVLDRRSHT
+584 FDGRAVLDRKSHT

-610 PAPSTLMTIVVLQV
+610 PAPSTLLTIVVLQM

-638 REEVVIKPLPKALR
+638 REEVVIKPLPRALR

-674 DGLRNSQG
+674 DGLRGQD

>member
-1 MSAFDEDIAA
+1 MSAFADDIAA
-11 DFILEAQEILDRLGE
+11 DFIIEAQEILDRLGE

-31 EQSPQDNEQLNA
+31 EQSPQDNDQLNA

-48 HTLKGGAGFLGVHA
+48 HTLKGGAGFLGINA

-84 QANHFD
+84 QAHHFD

-101 MLDAVSGGTEPQ
+101 MLDAVSAGTDPQ
-113 HAPPELIA
+113 HAPPSLIA
-121 MFDVDAAPA
+121 LFDVDATPA
-130 PAAVAAAPVD
+130 PAAPVAAPAGD
-140 AAAAIAA
+140 LIT
-147 AKSGSDMIDED
+147 ED
-158 EFEALLDQLH
+158 EFENLLDQLH
-168 GGAAPGSKPVGA
+168 GGAAPGTRPA
-180 AAAIAAA
+180 AANTAPAA
-187 KSGSDMI
+187 SRTGGDLI
-194 DEDEFEAL
+194 TEDEFE
-202 LDQLH
+202 
-207 GSAAPGAKPVGAAA
+207 S
-221 AIAAAKSGSDMID
+221 
-234 EDEFEALLD
+234 LLD
-243 QLHGGAAPGAKP
+243 QLHGGAAPGTRP
-255 VGAAVAAAPKPAIPK
+255 VAATA
-270 PAPVVPPRPASP
+270 
-282 PRPAAAPAAAAKP
+282 RPAAPARGGDDLISEDEFEALLDTLHAGAAPGARTLPAAAAAVPPAPAPAAPARAAPPVP
-295 AAAEAEQTVRV
+295 AAAKAAVEPEQTVRV

-331 RTRLKDEE
+331 RARLKDEE

-378 DVARNLKK
+378 DVARSLKK
-386 EVELELVG
+386 EVDLELIG

-409 PLVHLVRNAIDHGI
+409 PLVHLVRNAIDHGV

-434 QRSGHV
+434 PRMGRV

-450 VSIEIQ
+450 VSIEVQ

-463 PEKLRAKARE
+463 PERLRAKARE
-473 KGLIDPEAAARLS
+473 KGLLDPEAAARLS

-498 FSTKQE
+498 FSTKQQ

-559 GQDIYALPLARV
+559 GEDIYALPLARV

-584 FDGRAVLDRRSHT
+584 FDGRAVLDRKSHT
-597 LPLLDLRQWLDVE
+597 LALVDLRQWLDVE
-610 PAPSTLMTIVVLQV
+610 PAQSTLLTIVVLQI

-674 DGLRNSQG
+674 DGLRSQE

>member
-1 MSAFDEDIAA
+1 MSAVSDDITA
-11 DFILEAQEILDRLGE
+11 DFIIEAQEILDRLGE
-26 QLVAL
+26 QLVSL
-31 EQSPQDNEQLNA
+31 EQAPQDSDQLNA
-43 VFRGF
+43 VFRGY
-48 HTLKGGAGFLGVHA
+48 HTLKGGAGFLGVTA

-71 ETLGMARSGKAVL
+71 EALGAARAGQAVL
-84 QANHFD
+84 QAHHFD
-90 AAQQSLDWLQA
+90 AAQQSLDYLQS
-101 MLDAVSGGTEPQ
+101 MLDAVSSGTEPGY
-113 HAPPELIA
+113 APPDLIA
-121 MFDVDAAPA
+121 QFDVHGGAVAAPA
-130 PAAVAAAPVD
+130 AAAAP
-140 AAAAIAA
+140 AAG
-147 AKSGSDMIDED
+147 GSDLITDDAFEALLDQLHGGNAPTAVAPAKKADDGLISED

-168 GGAAPGSKPVGA
+168 GGAAPGTKPV
-180 AAAIAAA
+180 
-187 KSGSDMI
+187 
-194 DEDEFEAL
+194 
-202 LDQLH
+202 
-207 GSAAPGAKPVGAAA
+207 
-221 AIAAAKSGSDMID
+221 
-234 EDEFEALLD
+234 
-243 QLHGGAAPGAKP
+243 
-255 VGAAVAAAPKPAIPK
+255 AAVA
-270 PAPVVPPRPASP
+270 PAPVAAPRPV
-282 PRPAAAPAAAAKP
+282 AAPAPVAKP
-295 AAAEAEQTVRV
+295 AAKPLAEAEHTVRV

-331 RTRLKDEE
+331 RARLRDEE

-378 DVARNLKK
+378 DVARSLKK
-386 EVELELVG
+386 EVDLELIG

-409 PLVHLVRNAIDHGI
+409 PLVHLVRNAIDHGV

-434 QRSGHV
+434 PRMGHV

-450 VSIEIQ
+450 VSIEVQ

-498 FSTKQE
+498 FSTKQQ

-559 GQDIYALPLARV
+559 GEDVYALPLARV

-578 RTSLGW
+578 RTS
-584 FDGRAVLDRRSHT
+584 
-597 LPLLDLRQWLDVE
+597 PLVDLRQWLDVT
-610 PAPSTLMTIVVLQV
+610 PAASPLLTIVVLQA

-652 GLKGYAGATLI
+652 GLRGYAGATLI

-674 DGLRNSQG
+674 DGLR

>member
-1 MSAFDEDIAA
+1 MSAVSDDITA
-11 DFILEAQEILDRLGE
+11 DFIIEAQEILDRLGE
-26 QLVAL
+26 QLVSL
-31 EQSPQDNEQLNA
+31 EQAPQDTEQLNA
-43 VFRGF
+43 VFRGY
-48 HTLKGGAGFLGVHA
+48 HTLKGGAGFLGVTA

-71 ETLGMARSGKAVL
+71 EALGIARAGQAVL
-84 QANHFD
+84 QAHHFD
-90 AAQQSLDWLQA
+90 AAQQSLDYLQA
-101 MLDAVSGGTEPQ
+101 MLDAVSSGTEPGY
-113 HAPPELIA
+113 APPELIA
-121 MFDVDAAPA
+121 QFDMHSGAVAAPA
-130 PAAVAAAPVD
+130 AAAAP
-140 AAAAIAA
+140 AAG
-147 AKSGSDMIDED
+147 GSDLITDD

-168 GGAAPGSKPVGA
+168 GGNAPTAV
-180 AAAIAAA
+180 
-187 KSGSDMI
+187 
-194 DEDEFEAL
+194 
-202 LDQLH
+202 
-207 GSAAPGAKPVGAAA
+207 APARKADDGL
-221 AIAAAKSGSDMID
+221 IS

-255 VGAAVAAAPKPAIPK
+255 IA
-270 PAPVVPPRPASP
+270 
-282 PRPAAAPAAAAKP
+282 AAAPAPIAAPRPLAAPAAPAPAAATKPAAKP
-295 AAAEAEQTVRV
+295 LAEAEHTVRV

-331 RTRLKDEE
+331 RARLRDEE

-378 DVARNLKK
+378 DVARSLKK
-386 EVELELVG
+386 EVDLELIG

-409 PLVHLVRNAIDHGI
+409 PLVHLVRNAIDHGV

-434 QRSGHV
+434 PRMGHV

-450 VSIEIQ
+450 VSIEVQ

-498 FSTKQE
+498 FSTKQQ

-559 GQDIYALPLARV
+559 GEDVYALPLARV

-597 LPLLDLRQWLDVE
+597 LPLVDLRQWLDVT
-610 PAPSTLMTIVVLQV
+610 PAASTLLTIVVLQA

-652 GLKGYAGATLI
+652 GLRGYAGATLI

-674 DGLRNSQG
+674 DGLRSPHD